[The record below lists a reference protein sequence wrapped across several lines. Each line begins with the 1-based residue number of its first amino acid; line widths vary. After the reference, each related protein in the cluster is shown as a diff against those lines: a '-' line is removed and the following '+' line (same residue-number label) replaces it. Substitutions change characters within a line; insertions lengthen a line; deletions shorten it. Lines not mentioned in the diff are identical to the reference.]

1 MALVSYSDSEESGD
15 EAPQAT
21 PASLKKVAVT
31 APKPTTKS
39 VVQKLVDPSNP
50 HKIKISLPE
59 IQSASKEGDEEVDG
73 PPAKRAKTGSGAF
86 SGFNSFLPAPKRS
99 ATTHGGSGPKRGGLG
114 SGVNLKTGA
123 TPGFSREPVPTY
135 GEDSEMLGASGGQEM
150 ENTKAAT
157 PVEAEESSS
166 EAPSILEKPKVE
178 PKKTGSAMMFKPLSV
193 ARKPQKKKPAS
204 TPKFVEKL
212 STGPS
217 LGSQSEPEPRKLVK
231 PSLFS
236 LPSPDESSVVAPGS
250 VGEYKPMIYEA
261 KSTTADQ
268 EYNNVVD
275 GSDFS
280 EQEPNQPPAYS
291 IPNSSSTPK
300 NTQSLDAIAA
310 DLNLS
315 KSARR
320 QLMGRGVKG
329 DASAINVLNFNTD
342 EEYASNELLRQ
353 AGETVKVNPVRAIA
367 AGKHSLRQLINAASS
382 QKEALEE
389 HFASGKRNK
398 KEAGSKYGW

>member
-15 EAPQAT
+15 EAPQAV
-21 PASLKKVAVT
+21 PATLKKVTAT
-31 APKPTTKS
+31 APKPTTKP
-39 VVQKLVDPSNP
+39 VVQKLVGPSNP

-59 IQSASKEGDEEVDG
+59 IQDTSKRGDEEVDG

-99 ATTHGGSGPKRGGLG
+99 AATNGGSGPKRGGLG

-123 TPGFSREPVPTY
+123 TPGFSREPVSPY
-135 GEDSEMLGASGGQEM
+135 AEDSEMPGASGRQEM

-166 EAPSILEKPKVE
+166 EVPSILEKLKAE

-193 ARKPQKKKPAS
+193 ARKPQVKKAVS
-204 TPKFVEKL
+204 TPKPVEAVPV
-212 STGPS
+212 GPS
-217 LGSQSEPEPRKLVK
+217 LRSKPEPEPRKLVR

-236 LPSPDESSVVAPGS
+236 LPSADDSSVVAPGS
-250 VGEYKPMIYEA
+250 IGEYKPMVYEA
-261 KSTTADQ
+261 KSTRADQ
-268 EYNNVVD
+268 EYSTMMD
-275 GSDFS
+275 GFDFS
-280 EQEPNQPPAYS
+280 EQDPDHSHS
-291 IPNSSSTPK
+291 IPTPSSTIE
-300 NTQSLDAIAA
+300 NTPQSLDAIAA

-329 DASAINVLNFNTD
+329 ETSAINVLNFNTD

-353 AGETVKVNPVRAIA
+353 AGETVKVNPVRAIS
-367 AGKHSLRQLINAASS
+367 AGKHSLKQLINAASS